1 MQQHRIKRIWL
12 RAQPDRN
19 MSNKMASKAKKQA
32 EPDQNTPEA
41 AEAASLDAAQQ
52 TIKTLMKL
60 GKERGFVTH
69 DELNAALP
77 AEDYT
82 SEQIDDVMSSL
93 SEMGVSVVD
102 SAESDSDDE
111 AAEEGRAAGNLSD
124 SDVSGTDD
132 PVRMYL
138 RARRYIRTG
147 SSVPETSL
155 SDRLPA
161 ARPSSAASSSLSLSA
176 LSTTDTPISL
186 KDDITSSI
194 CSDV

>member
-1 MQQHRIKRIWL
+1 
-12 RAQPDRN
+12 

-32 EPDQNTPEA
+32 ESEQNTPEA

-111 AAEEGRAAGNLSD
+111 AA
-124 SDVSGTDD
+124 
-132 PVRMYL
+132 
-138 RARRYIRTG
+138 
-147 SSVPETSL
+147 
-155 SDRLPA
+155 
-161 ARPSSAASSSLSLSA
+161 
-176 LSTTDTPISL
+176 
-186 KDDITSSI
+186 
-194 CSDV
+194 

>member
-82 SEQIDDVMSSL
+82 S
-93 SEMGVSVVD
+93 
-102 SAESDSDDE
+102 
-111 AAEEGRAAGNLSD
+111 
-124 SDVSGTDD
+124 
-132 PVRMYL
+132 
-138 RARRYIRTG
+138 
-147 SSVPETSL
+147 
-155 SDRLPA
+155 
-161 ARPSSAASSSLSLSA
+161 
-176 LSTTDTPISL
+176 
-186 KDDITSSI
+186 
-194 CSDV
+194 